1 LAVISSL
8 QALSNGRYRSVNHR
22 VIVNSES
29 ERISVPTFYC
39 PLPDTVI
46 APANALVDDA
56 HPLAYRPFTYQE
68 YYEHFWKMGL
78 QSASC
83 LDRFRPIE

>member
-1 LAVISSL
+1 V
-8 QALSNGRYRSVNHR
+8 QALSNDRYKSVLHR

-39 PLPDTVI
+39 PSPDAVI
-46 APANALVDDA
+46 APAGALVDGA
-56 HPLAYRPFTYQE
+56 LHPLAYRPFTYQA
-68 YYEHFWKMGL
+68 YYDEFWNMGL

-83 LDRFRPIE
+83 LDRFRPNDQAV